1 MTGAAVQNPDIVQ
14 DFFNFVEK
22 VGHFFYSSFTPI
34 MTYGCRCPS
43 ISSQYFISSLDSP
56 SMTLFDVQYLL
67 SAYKSVTPL
76 SLRQR
81 S

>member
-22 VGHFFYSSFTPI
+22 VGQFLVFFTMI
-34 MTYGCRCPS
+34 RTYAYRCPS
-43 ISSQYFISSLDSP
+43 ISSQYFISSLDSL
-56 SMTLFDVQYLL
+56 SMILFDVQYPL
-67 SAYKSVTPL
+67 SACKNATPL
-76 SLRQR
+76 SPHQL